1 MKRSAFLLS
10 VVLAALPA
18 LAASIQTAK
27 PEQTGFSS
35 ERLARIHEMVQRHID
50 AHDISGAVTLVARN
64 GKVVHLEAHGLADID
79 AKKPMSKDSLFWI
92 MSMTKPVVGTATLMM
107 MEEGKLR
114 LTDPVSRFIP
124 EFKALKVAVI
134 QDPPLGARP
143 PAPGTPPLF
152 YTVPATREITI
163 QDLLTHVSGLNSS
176 GPASTAEVAK
186 IALKAGESNADY
198 IPRLGATPLD
208 FQPGT
213 RWQYSP
219 TAAFDT
225 LVRVVEIAS
234 GEPFDRFA
242 RERIFDPLGMKDTG
256 FRPSPEQLAR
266 IATQYRGADGTLT
279 KVDNK
284 LIFLNS
290 PTYLS
295 GGGGLES
302 SAEDYLQFGQMLAN
316 RGELNGKRL
325 LGTNTVELMS
335 SVFVTRHAARPRERP
350 RIRIERTG
358 DHRSRRREHAHLQ
371 RKLRLGRCIRDA
383 LLGGSEREDRG
394 AIHGAGRGPQPVNE
408 SGFREC
414 GDAGSDRSGAR
425 SQLTRRP
432 QISENRV
439 ELRIAV
445 PFNHGGVP
453 PFAAIAEFHR
463 SWFGISFHRRH

>member
-1 MKRSAFLLS
+1 MKRSAFRLS
-10 VVLAALPA
+10 LISAAILAALPA

-35 ERLARIHEMVQRHID
+35 ERLARIHEMVQRHIE

-64 GKVVHLEAHGLADID
+64 GKIAHFEAHGLADID
-79 AKKPMSKDSLFWI
+79 SKRPMSKDSLFWI

-107 MEEGKLR
+107 IEEGKVR
-114 LTDPVSRFIP
+114 LADPVSRFIP
-124 EFKALKVAVI
+124 EFKGSKVAVM
-134 QDPPLGARP
+134 QERAAGAPP

-152 YTVPATREITI
+152 YTIPATRDITI
-163 QDLLTHVSGLNSS
+163 QDLLTHVGGLNSG

-186 IALKAGESNADY
+186 VALKAGESNADF
-198 IPRLGATPLD
+198 IPRLGTTPLD

-242 RERIFDPLGMKDTG
+242 RERIFGPLGMKDTG

-279 KVDNK
+279 KVDTK
-284 LIFLNS
+284 FIFLNS

-302 SAEDYLQFGQMLAN
+302 SAEDYLQFAQMLSN

-325 LGTNTVELMS
+325 LAPNTVDLMS
-335 SVFVTRHAARPRERP
+335 SVFVPDTLP
-350 RIRIERTG
+350 
-358 DHRSRRREHAHLQ
+358 
-371 RKLRLGRCIRDA
+371 GRA
-383 LLGGSEREDRG
+383 K
-394 AIHGAGRGPQPVNE
+394 GRGFGLSVQVITDRAAANTPISNGSFGWDGAFGTHFWVDPKEKIVGIYMIQA
-408 SGFREC
+408 
-414 GDAGSDRSGAR
+414 AGPNRTMNPDF
-425 SQLTRRP
+425 
-432 QISENRV
+432 EN
-439 ELRIAV
+439 AV
-445 PFNHGGVP
+445 MQALMEPAGERN
-453 PFAAIAEFHR
+453 
-463 SWFGISFHRRH
+463 